1 MIYIREVK
9 TKNAQLLLE
18 TKNSYRFE
26 NTRLVLGHA
35 VVSHL
40 PKPLSKEMECTT
52 NKKQ

>member
-18 TKNSYRFE
+18 TKTSYSFG
-26 NTRLVLGHA
+26 NIRLLLGHA

-40 PKPLSKEMECTT
+40 PKPLSKEIECTT